1 MSGVGRLDLA
11 TKAQEKKCQ
20 RRGCHK
26 RWRRLQLCSKHLR
39 EYLSLNPQPEPQCS
53 QDACSNPVLA
63 PGRCSLHQY
72 ELYKQLQPEALKAIE
87 VRLAGKLRAGRNG
100 CWEWT
105 GRVNPDQYGKTDV
118 NFQKGVLV
126 HRWMWMHLVGP
137 IPLGMHLDHLC
148 VNPCCVRPGH
158 LQPVTPEDHEDI
170 TSERRRLLLEAGGDY
185 EWVGPNI
192 HRSLSEAFF
201 GIMFD
206 LPYTLGSMVL
216 PSNLEFAPALAC

>member
-1 MSGVGRLDLA
+1 MA
-11 TKAQEKKCQ
+11 TKAEQKRCQ

-26 RWRRLQLCSKHLR
+26 PWRSLGLCSKHLR
-39 EYLSLNPQPEPQCS
+39 EHDALRNHSEPQCS
-53 QDACSNPVLA
+53 QDGCANKVLT
-63 PGRCSLHQY
+63 PGRCSLHQF
-72 ELYKQLQPEALKAIE
+72 ELYKQLQQEVLKAIE
-87 VRLAGKLRAGRNG
+87 MRLGGKLRAGKNG

-105 GRVNPDQYGKTDV
+105 GRTNRDGYGLTDI

-137 IPLGMHLDHLC
+137 VPLAMHLDHMC

-158 LQPVTPEDHEDI
+158 LQPLTPEAHD
-170 TSERRRLLLEAGGDY
+170 TVTAERRQMLLEAGGEY

-216 PSNLEFAPALAC
+216 PSNLEFAPALAN